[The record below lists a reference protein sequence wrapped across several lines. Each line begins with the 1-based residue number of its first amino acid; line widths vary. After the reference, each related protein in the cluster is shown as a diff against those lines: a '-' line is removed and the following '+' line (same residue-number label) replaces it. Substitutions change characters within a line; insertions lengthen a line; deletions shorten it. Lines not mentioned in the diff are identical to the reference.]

1 MVFKYGIVIVLLL
14 APQILVAQSSER
26 RIQTEGELVFALLSL
41 NHDQQSIARL
51 LESHPQLVNSQLWK
65 DLSDRAADFY
75 TISPDQSLAMYEVA
89 IQVAAQLH
97 DQKLLATTYYNIGRT
112 YSGLNQF
119 PEAIG
124 AYEKSGDYFEQAGLR
139 RDLIYILADLGAL
152 YFIRED
158 YEKARKYSER
168 SIAIADGVRA
178 DSPLGAWPD
187 DFGRARALLTLGE
200 IESRDGDN
208 EVAVQKL
215 EGSLALYQG
224 LGRGN
229 SSYDLY
235 VERIYSALGR
245 AYPEVGESARAL
257 LYLGKAL
264 EIANAQSD
272 TTMIASL
279 HNDIGY
285 LYLEQEDYAQA
296 NAQFG
301 ESLKI
306 YVAEKN
312 QREEARVLLN
322 LGVVDQRRSNYDD
335 ALRYFRGSLRAAT
348 ATDIAEV
355 QIAADE
361 GIGVVLIAKMDFHG
375 ATEALDKGLAIAK
388 RLSDKT
394 RQTEILWRM
403 AQVCYEMGNYSQS
416 AALAES
422 AVSLARASRLS
433 KLLYLATTTLGQSYA
448 AQKKVEIAIST
459 LTQAVEE
466 VEAMRDEVA
475 GREEERQVFFESK
488 VTPYQA
494 LMDLLIQQGRS
505 LDALLYAERAKGRV
519 LLDVLSGGRA
529 ELTKALTPAER
540 ENVQHLN
547 RNISNLNEQIRKAET
562 NNSASLESLYPRL
575 DAARLEY
582 QSFQDAAFVTHPELN
597 VRSGRTATIDR
608 SGIDGLTRNS
618 DSAYLEYVV
627 SKERVYLFVLTAT
640 KATNGPQLKAYPL
653 TVTPAELVRK
663 VDQFHEELANLNPD
677 YSGNAHELYSLLVA
691 PAAEQLKGVETLC
704 IVPDGVLW
712 NLPFQALM
720 PADEHYL
727 LEDHS
732 IYYAPSLSVLRE
744 MSEKRRGGRNANSL
758 IAFGNPVIGKDEQR
772 QVDLCPLPEAEN
784 EVGSIAK
791 TAGLEAKRVFIGR
804 DASEKTFKNL
814 APGFSVIHLATHG
827 VLDNR
832 NPLYSHLLLTKTEGD
847 TEDDGLLEAR
857 EIMEMRLDADL
868 AVLSACDTA
877 NGKIAP
883 GEGVMGM
890 SWAFFVAGCRSMLV
904 SQWKVNSSSTSQLMV
919 NFYQQSDL
927 VRTRSGGANAR
938 ALRAA
943 ALQLMKDDRYRHP
956 FFWAGFV
963 LVGANRTQ

>member
-1 MVFKYGIVIVLLL
+1 MLFKYGIVIVLLL
-14 APQILVAQSSER
+14 SPPILVAQSSER

-65 DLSDRAADFY
+65 DLNDRAADFY

-97 DQKLLATTYYNIGRT
+97 DQKLLAKTYYNIGRT

-119 PEAIG
+119 PAAIG
-124 AYEKSGDYFEQAGLR
+124 AYEKSGDYFEHAGLR

-158 YEKARKYSER
+158 YERARKYSER

-208 EVAVQKL
+208 ERAVRKL
-215 EGSLALYQG
+215 QASLALYQG

-235 VERIYSALGR
+235 LERIYSALGR

-264 EIANAQSD
+264 EIATAESD
-272 TTMIASL
+272 TNMIASL
-279 HNDIGY
+279 RNDIGV

-296 NAQFG
+296 NAQFS

-306 YVAEKN
+306 YVALKDH
-312 QREEARVLLN
+312 REEARVLLN
-322 LGVVDQRRSNYDD
+322 LGVVDQRRANNDE
-335 ALRYFRGSLRAAT
+335 ALRYLRGSLEAAT

-361 GIGVVLIAKMDFHG
+361 GIGVVLTAKRDFHG
-375 ATEALDKGLAIAK
+375 AIEALDKGLAIAK

-394 RQTEILWRM
+394 RQTEIIWRM
-403 AQVCYEMGNYSQS
+403 AQVYYEMGNYSQS

-422 AVSLARASRLS
+422 AVALARASRLS
-433 KLLYLATTTLGQSYA
+433 KLLYLATTTLGESYA
-448 AQKKVEIAIST
+448 SQKKVEIAIGT

-466 VEAMRDEVA
+466 VEALRDQVA

-505 LDALLYAERAKGRV
+505 FDALLYAERAKGRI

-529 ELTKALTPAER
+529 ELAKALTPAEG
-540 ENVQHLN
+540 ENAKRLN
-547 RNISNLNEQIRKAET
+547 HNISDLNEQIRKAET
-562 NNSASLESLYPRL
+562 NDSASLDSLYTRL

-597 VRSGRTATIDR
+597 VRSGRAATIDR
-608 SGIDGLTRNS
+608 SGIDGLTRNRG
-618 DSAYLEYVV
+618 SAYLEYVV
-627 SKERVYLFVLTAT
+627 SKDHVYLFVLTAT
-640 KATNGPQLKAYPL
+640 KSNELQLKCYRLMIP
-653 TVTPAELVRK
+653 PAELVRK
-663 VDQFHEELANLNPD
+663 VDQFHDQLANLNPD
-677 YSGNAHELYSLLVA
+677 YSGNARELYSLLVA
-691 PAAEQLKGVETLC
+691 PAAEQLKGVDTLC

-720 PADEHYL
+720 PVNEHYL
-727 LEDHS
+727 LEDHA

-744 MSEKRRGGRNANSL
+744 MSQRKRVGRNANSL

-791 TAGLEAKRVFIGR
+791 TAGLDAKRVFIGR
-804 DASEKTFKNL
+804 DASEKAFKTL
-814 APGFSVIHLATHG
+814 VPGFSVIHLATHG

-832 NPLYSHLLLTKTEGD
+832 NPMYSHLLLTKTEGD
-847 TEDDGLLEAR
+847 AENDGLLEAR
-857 EIMEMRLDADL
+857 EIIEMRLDADL

-927 VRTRSGGANAR
+927 VRNRSGGANAR

-943 ALQLMKDDRYRHP
+943 DLQLMKDDRYRHP

-963 LVGANRTQ
+963 LVGVNQTQ